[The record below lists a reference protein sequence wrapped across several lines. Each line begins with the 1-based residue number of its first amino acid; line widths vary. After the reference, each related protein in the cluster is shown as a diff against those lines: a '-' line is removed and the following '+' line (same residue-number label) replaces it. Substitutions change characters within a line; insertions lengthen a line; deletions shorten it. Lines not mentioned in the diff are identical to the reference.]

1 MSVLTP
7 FISKSEEEVDN
18 NQELQD
24 PEPNL
29 PSELSQEMASESVE
43 SKMSPQSQLTPPESL
58 VVEEVED
65 SEFCLDLISTH

>member
-24 PEPNL
+24 PEPNP
-29 PSELSQEMASESVE
+29 PSELSQEMASELAE
-43 SKMSPQSQLTPPESL
+43 LRMSPQSQLTLPESP

-65 SEFCLDLISTH
+65 SEHC